1 MKSLKYSEY
10 LKETRTN
17 YRYISYNLLNPPE
30 GARPGRID
38 YTLSDALNILVP
50 YIRSRWNDQMRV
62 VMPITLYLVLFQ
74 VLVLRQKV
82 SDWFDISIGILTVIL
97 GLMLFM
103 EGLKVGLMPF
113 GETIGYYLPIKS
125 TKMAVLSIAFL
136 LGVGAT
142 LAEPALNALGMTVEN
157 LTNGA
162 FRKRLVMISVSLGVA
177 LGVMVGVIK
186 MIFNI
191 PLVWLIVTTYMI
203 ALVLTI
209 IAEEKYVNLGWDSAG
224 VTTGPI
230 TVPLVIAMGLGFAN
244 ASGAVDGFGIL
255 SMASVFPIIS
265 VLFVGIYVHWMEKRK
280 GMEDVI

>member
-82 SDWFDISIGILTVIL
+82 SDWFDISIWILTVIL